1 MGQLLDGSPERDGD
15 QMHPT
20 IQYLQRASM
29 IALVLALLASY
40 VLAQQARGTLRLVV
54 KDEFGALIAG
64 ARVTLIDA
72 NDQRKTATTNGD
84 GVYVFDGLVAG
95 PYRLSAA
102 ATGFATAVETLVEV
116 TANQRSS
123 IDITLKVTIAEQRVT
138 VEAAPPISTDASNNA
153 DQIVVGGKDLDALP
167 DDPDELAAALQALA
181 GPPVGPGGGEIYV
194 DGFSGGTVPPKSSIR
209 EVRIN
214 QNPFS
219 AENDQPSTRTDIFT
233 KPGTDKFHGGGF
245 FNFNDESL
253 NSRNPFAA
261 TRVPFQIRHFGGNF
275 SGPIVANKASFFLNA
290 ERLNI
295 DDNEL
300 VKATVLDANLNRLDE
315 GFGVLVPRRNINFS
329 PRVDYQLNQSNTL
342 VARYSYYHQS
352 IDNIGVSGFSL
363 PERAYRSLF
372 TFQQLQLTETAV
384 LSPTVINEARFQFVH
399 TRSEN
404 LGDTIKPTLNV
415 SGAFTGG
422 GSQVGQAINTNAR
435 WEFNDF
441 VGWQKGT
448 HALKFGV
455 RVRGVHID
463 DVNPGNFGGTYVFA
477 GALVPQLDANNNPIA
492 GAAPIFADSLER
504 YRRTLLFQRMG
515 LSATQI
521 RALGGGAA
529 QFSASTGN
537 PLATVSQLDGGVYA
551 QDDWKIRPNLMFSF
565 GLRYEDQTNT
575 HSLTNF
581 APRIAFAWS
590 PTPGDSSHPAKTVI
604 RGGSG
609 IFYNRFNESNTL
621 LARRFDGVTTQQFT
635 VSETPLFVNGQL
647 IPPTASPLDAFPI
660 IPAIG
665 ALTPSRQIVWRVDP
679 LLHTPT
685 FFFQALQLEQQLPRH
700 TTLTIGGYWLHIA
713 HVIRA
718 RDINQPLP
726 GTITSTDPDGVRP
739 FGSVG
744 EIYQYESTGSFNQE
758 QLFVNVNSRLSKS
771 ISFFASYN
779 FGKSDNNTDGQG
791 GTLFPVNT
799 YDLQGEYGRALY
811 DIRHR
816 FSFFGTLNLPG
827 KISLSPFITAGTG
840 RPFNITTGQDTN
852 LDDVFTERPSFA
864 PAGVN
869 CANLPANIVCTRFG
883 NFNLRPA
890 PGDSL
895 IPRNYGQSPGFFAV
909 NLRIVKS
916 WSFGA
921 MPSMT
926 AANSPPQADKTAAT
940 TTAKPS
946 GSSGGSEAKR
956 YTMQFSLSFL
966 NLLNSVNLGTPIGN
980 LSSPFFGQSLNVSQY
995 GGFGPSGSSGAG
1007 NRRVFAQV
1015 RLSF

>member
-1 MGQLLDGSPERDGD
+1 
-15 QMHPT
+15 MHST
-20 IQYLQRASM
+20 IQFWRRASM
-29 IALVLALLASY
+29 IALTLALLTSY
-40 VLAQQARGTLRLVV
+40 VLAQQARGTLRGAV

-64 ARVTLIDA
+64 ATVTLIEA
-72 NDQRKTATTNGD
+72 NDQRKTATTSGD
-84 GVYVFDGLVAG
+84 GIYIFDGLAPG
-95 PYRLSAA
+95 RYRLSVAA
-102 ATGFATAVETLVEV
+102 QGFGASVETTVELA
-116 TANQRSS
+116 ANQRSS
-123 IDITLKVTIAEQRVT
+123 LDITLKVMIAEQRVT
-138 VEAAPPISTDASNNA
+138 VSAAPPISTDASNNA

-194 DGFSGGTVPPKSSIR
+194 DGFSEGTVPPKSSIR

-214 QNPFS
+214 QNPFA

-253 NSRNPFAA
+253 NSRNPFAE

-275 SGPIVANKASFFLNA
+275 SGPIVAKKASFFFNA
-290 ERLNI
+290 ERLET

-300 VKATVLDANLNRLDE
+300 VKATVLDANLQPSDQ
-315 GFGVLVPRRNINFS
+315 GFGVVVPRRSLNFS
-329 PRVDYQLNQSNTL
+329 PRLDYQLNEKNTL
-342 VARYSYYHQS
+342 VARYFYYHQS
-352 IDNIGVSGFSL
+352 TQNGGVGGFSL
-363 PERAYRSLF
+363 PERAYDSLF
-372 TFQQLQLTETAV
+372 TFQQIQLTETAV
-384 LSPTVINEARFQFVH
+384 LGPTVINEARFSFNQ
-399 TRSEN
+399 TRGES
-404 LGDTIKPTLNV
+404 LGDTTEPTLNV

-422 GSQVGQAINTNAR
+422 GSQVGHAINTNDR

-441 VGWQKGT
+441 VGWQKGA
-448 HALKFGV
+448 HALKFGG
-455 RVRGVHID
+455 RLRHAHID
-463 DVNPGNFGGTYVFA
+463 DVNPNNFGGTYVFA
-477 GALVPQLDANNNPIA
+477 GALVPQLDANDHPIV

-504 YRRTLLFQRMG
+504 YRRTLLFQGMG
-515 LSATQI
+515 LSPTQV

-529 QFSASTGN
+529 QFSISTGD
-537 PLATVSQLDGGVYA
+537 PLATVSQLDGAVYV
-551 QDDWKIRPNLMFSF
+551 QDDWKVRPNLLFGY
-565 GLRYEDQTNT
+565 GLRYENQSNT

-581 APRIAFAWS
+581 APRVAFAWS
-590 PTPGDSSHPAKTVI
+590 PATGDNSHPPKTVI

-609 IFYNRFNESNTL
+609 VFYNRFNESNTL
-621 LARRFDGVTTQQFT
+621 LARRFDGVTTQQFS
-635 VSETPLFVNGQL
+635 VSETPLFVNGQF
-647 IPPTASPLDAFPI
+647 IPPAASPLDAFPNL
-660 IPAIG
+660 PPVS
-665 ALTPSRQIVWRVDP
+665 ALTPAQQIVWRVDP

-685 FFFQALQLEQQLPRH
+685 FFFQALQLERQLPRH
-700 TTLTIGGYWLHIA
+700 TTLTAGGYWLHIT

-718 RDINQPLP
+718 RDINQPIP
-726 GTITSTDPDGVRP
+726 GTITSTNPNGIRP
-739 FGSVG
+739 FGNVG

-758 QLFVNVNSRLSKS
+758 QFFVNVNSRVTKS

-779 FGKSDNNTDGQG
+779 WGKSNNNSDGQG

-799 YDLQGEYGRALY
+799 YDLQGEYGRAAF

-816 FSFFGTLNLPG
+816 FNFFGTFNLPR
-827 KISLSPFITAGTG
+827 KITLSPFISAGTG

-869 CANLPANIVCTRFG
+869 CANPPANIVCTRLG

-890 PGDSL
+890 IGESL
-895 IPRNYGQSPGFFAV
+895 IPRNYGQGPGFFAL
-909 NLRIVKS
+909 NLRILKS

-921 MPSMT
+921 MPSAT
-926 AANSPPQADKTAAT
+926 AANSPPQAQKSAAP
-940 TTAKPS
+940 AKPS

-956 YTMQFSLSFL
+956 YTVQFSLSFL
-966 NLLNSVNLGTPIGN
+966 NLLNSVNLGTPVGN